1 MSIAFRKGLLL
12 FWATEED
19 RRISEIRKQIS
30 ERFKEGMKRE
40 VDGKPKA
47 SEKATSAAK
56 KESKEP
62 AEETTDSDTSV
73 SIHFPDKI
81 KAKAVPKKASWQKKF
96 DIPDHSAP
104 ASSSAPSKPAD
115 TTARKGPQ
123 QARSPRATQKEGN
136 LTAS

>member
-1 MSIAFRKGLLL
+1 LAIAFRKGLLL

-81 KAKAVPKKASWQKKF
+81 KAKAVPKKASWQKF

-104 ASSSAPSKPAD
+104 ASSPHLQNLPILQRGKD
-115 TTARKGPQ
+115 
-123 QARSPRATQKEGN
+123 QARSP
-136 LTAS
+136 